1 MTEDQS
7 KIEIV
12 EEKILTNSES
22 KPLFTDIIKNS
33 AKSLNKDTLPKEQE
47 VLSKEQ
53 IKQPPSKQPFIGQKI
68 FKAPFKTNNEQTIK
82 EELIKDITDDNKKQ
96 SMLSRKNVITIAI
109 IIVISITI
117 IAIIGC
123 LYYIIIVKKHKEEV
137 LVLTTDID
145 NYKKELTKK
154 QTEQQSLVTTFQDEK
169 KRLEDQIIEMDHVIK
184 DQQMEL
190 MRVTENF
197 KQMEQKQPQPSQ
209 QHKPPQKQQT
219 KPRVKFVEQHNDDS
233 DDGLEEFKQ
242 PQSKQPKQKPQPQ
255 IKQQIKQS
263 QKKQP
268 QIEMENNEYMIEHQ
282 EFTDA
287 PIVEKEKKLTPAQ
300 LTKKLINGKSKT
312 SLNNKLLAIQQQE
325 EAEEQQAINY
335 DKEQQ
340 QISKELGLSKNI
352 VNEDKLRDAVAK
364 MENVVDE
371 QINDQHKEEHEQE
384 YDYEEDS
391 DNIGLGID
399 DKIDESLIATN

>member
-7 KIEIV
+7 KIEII

-33 AKSLNKDTLPKEQE
+33 AKSLSKDTSSTEQE
-47 VLSKEQ
+47 ILSKEQ
-53 IKQPPSKQPFIGQKI
+53 VKQPFDSQKI
-68 FKAPFKTNNEQTIK
+68 FKSPFKSNNDKNIK

-123 LYYIIIVKKHKEEV
+123 LYYIIIGKKHKEEV

-169 KRLEDQIIEMDHVIK
+169 KRLENQIIEMDHVIK

-197 KQMEQKQPQPSQ
+197 KQMEQKPQQSQ
-209 QHKPPQKQQT
+209 QSKQSQKQQT
-219 KPRVKFVEQHNDDS
+219 KPRVKFVEQHSEDS

-242 PQSKQPKQKPQPQ
+242 PQKQQPKQKPQS
-255 IKQQIKQS
+255 KQQIKQP
-263 QKKQP
+263 QKKQA
-268 QIEMENNEYMIEHQ
+268 QIEIEDNEFMIEHQ

-384 YDYEEDS
+384 YDDYEEDS
-391 DNIGLGID
+391 DNIGLGMD

>member
-7 KIEIV
+7 KIEII

-33 AKSLNKDTLPKEQE
+33 AKSLSKDTSSTEKEI
-47 VLSKEQ
+47 LSKEQ
-53 IKQPPSKQPFIGQKI
+53 VKQPFESQKI
-68 FKAPFKTNNEQTIK
+68 FKSPFKSNNDQNIK

-117 IAIIGC
+117 IAIVGC
-123 LYYIIIVKKHKEEV
+123 LYYIIIGKKHKEEV

-169 KRLEDQIIEMDHVIK
+169 KRLENQIIEMDHVIK

-197 KQMEQKQPQPSQ
+197 KQMEQKPQQSKQ
-209 QHKPPQKQQT
+209 LQKQQT
-219 KPRVKFVEQHNDDS
+219 KPRVKFVEQHTEDS

-242 PQSKQPKQKPQPQ
+242 PQKQQPKQKPQS
-255 IKQQIKQS
+255 KQQIKQP

-268 QIEMENNEYMIEHQ
+268 QIEIEDNEFMIEHQ

-384 YDYEEDS
+384 YDDYEEDS
-391 DNIGLGID
+391 DNIGLGMD

>member
-7 KIEIV
+7 KIEII

-33 AKSLNKDTLPKEQE
+33 AKSLSKDTSSTEQE
-47 VLSKEQ
+47 ILSKEQ
-53 IKQPPSKQPFIGQKI
+53 VKQPFDSQKI
-68 FKAPFKTNNEQTIK
+68 FKSPFKSNNDKNIK

-96 SMLSRKNVITIAI
+96 SMLSRKNIITIAI

-123 LYYIIIVKKHKEEV
+123 LYYIIIGKKHKEEV

-169 KRLEDQIIEMDHVIK
+169 KRLENQIIEMDHVIK

-197 KQMEQKQPQPSQ
+197 KQMEQKPQQSQ
-209 QHKPPQKQQT
+209 QPRQSQKQQT
-219 KPRVKFVEQHNDDS
+219 KPRVKFVEQHSEDS

-242 PQSKQPKQKPQPQ
+242 PQKQQPKQKPQS
-255 IKQQIKQS
+255 KQQIKQP
-263 QKKQP
+263 QKKQA
-268 QIEMENNEYMIEHQ
+268 QIEIEDNEFMIEHQ

-384 YDYEEDS
+384 YDDYEEDS
-391 DNIGLGID
+391 DNIGLGMD

>member
-1 MTEDQS
+1 MTENQS
-7 KIEIV
+7 KIEII

-33 AKSLNKDTLPKEQE
+33 AKSLNKDTLPNEQE
-47 VLSKEQ
+47 VLTKEH
-53 IKQPPSKQPFIGQKI
+53 IKQPPSKQPIIGQKI
-68 FKAPFKTNNEQTIK
+68 FKASFKPNNEQNIK

-123 LYYIIIVKKHKEEV
+123 LYYVIIGKKHKEEV

-169 KRLEDQIIEMDHVIK
+169 KRLENQIIEMDHVIK

-197 KQMEQKQPQPSQ
+197 KQMEQKQSQ
-209 QHKPPQKQQT
+209 QSQQQRQPQKQQT

-242 PQSKQPKQKPQPQ
+242 PQKQQPKQKPQS
-255 IKQQIKQS
+255 KQQIKQP
-263 QKKQP
+263 QKKHP
-268 QIEMENNEYMIEHQ
+268 QIDMEDNEFMIEHQ

-371 QINDQHKEEHEQE
+371 QINDQHKEDHEQE
-384 YDYEEDS
+384 YDDYEEDS
-391 DNIGLGID
+391 DNIGLGMD